1 MVNANSELAQP
12 VKIDVEPKINEEAT
26 IIKQYENKISEL
38 EKALLEQQKIINE
51 LKNIIYNMNQNQN
64 VN

>member
-12 VKIDVEPKINEEAT
+12 VKLDVEPKINEEAT
-26 IIKQYENKISEL
+26 IIKQYENKILEL

>member
-12 VKIDVEPKINEEAT
+12 VKLDVEPKINEEAT